1 MIQYLLGNEYSV
13 AAQGIETYLLTLK
26 IYYLHFYIIYII
38 TITCFFLVFVSFL
51 GMKPIPAK
59 YVQTRLALLTLYPLP
74 LKGQS
79 APTVGAV
86 RSCILLRILHYF
98 WGHWDTHSSITAFFL
113 WTLPAKAAIRL
124 NNCTLK

>member
-26 IYYLHFYIIYII
+26 IYDLHLYIIYII

-51 GMKPIPAK
+51 GLTLVPAK
-59 YVQTRLALLTLYPLP
+59 HVQTRLALLTLYPLP
-74 LKGQS
+74 LKAQS
-79 APTVGAV
+79 APTLGAV

-98 WGHWDTHSSITAFFL
+98 WGRWGTHWSSIAFL
-113 WTLPAKAAIRL
+113 LRTLPAKAAIRL
-124 NNCTLK
+124 DSCTLK